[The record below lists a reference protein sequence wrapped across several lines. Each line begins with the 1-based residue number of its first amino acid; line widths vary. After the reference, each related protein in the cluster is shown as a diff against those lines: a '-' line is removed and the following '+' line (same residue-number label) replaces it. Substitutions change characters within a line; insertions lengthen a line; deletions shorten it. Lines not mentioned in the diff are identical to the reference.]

1 MKNNEIRYET
11 NDLGPPICEASEK
24 IEIDKMML
32 NECFFSEL
40 DLDDGAVGFHSNM
53 DDELDDE
60 LKGDDNLVAQHVD
73 YFENYT
79 LKMLHHIANY
89 YEIPKRRLK
98 KEELIELIIQF
109 ENESENSLNVYNRK
123 RCWHYIHELQNDTY
137 FGKYV
142 SFQ

>member
-11 NDLGPPICEASEK
+11 KELGPPICDASEK

-40 DLDDGAVGFHSNM
+40 DLDDGDVGFHNM
-53 DDELDDE
+53 DDEMN
-60 LKGDDNLVAQHVD
+60 GDDNLMAQHVD

-79 LKMLHHIANY
+79 VKMLQHIANY

-137 FGKYV
+137 FGKFI
-142 SFQ
+142 SFH

>member
-1 MKNNEIRYET
+1 MNNNGIRYET
-11 NDLGPPICEASEK
+11 KELGPPICDASEK
-24 IEIDKMML
+24 IEIDNMIL

-40 DLDDGAVGFHSNM
+40 DLDDEDVGFHNNM
-53 DDELDDE
+53 DDELNDD
-60 LKGDDNLVAQHVD
+60 DDNLLAQHVD

-137 FGKYV
+137 FGKFI
-142 SFQ
+142 SFH

>member
-1 MKNNEIRYET
+1 MNYNEIRYET
-11 NDLGPPICEASEK
+11 KELGPPICDNEEK
-24 IEIDKMML
+24 VEIDKMML
-32 NECFFSEL
+32 DDCFFSEAEL
-40 DLDDGAVGFHSNM
+40 T
-53 DDELDDE
+53 DETNN
-60 LKGDDNLVAQHVD
+60 GDNLLAQHID

-89 YEIPKRRLK
+89 YEIPKKRLK

-109 ENESENSLNVYNRK
+109 ENEPENSLQVYNRK
-123 RCWHYIHELQNDTY
+123 RCWHYIHELKNDSY

>member
-1 MKNNEIRYET
+1 MNNNNEIRYET
-11 NDLGPPICEASEK
+11 KELGPPICDESNK

-40 DLDDGAVGFHSNM
+40 DLDDEDDGFHNNM
-53 DDELDDE
+53 NDELND
-60 LKGDDNLVAQHVD
+60 DDNLIAQHVD

-137 FGKYV
+137 FGKFI
-142 SFQ
+142 SFH

>member
-1 MKNNEIRYET
+1 MNNNEIRYET
-11 NDLGPPICEASEK
+11 KELGPPICDESNK

-40 DLDDGAVGFHSNM
+40 DLDDEDDGFHNNM
-53 DDELDDE
+53 NDELND
-60 LKGDDNLVAQHVD
+60 DDNLIAQHVD

-123 RCWHYIHELQNDTY
+123 RCWRYIHELQNDTY
-137 FGKYV
+137 FGKFI
-142 SFQ
+142 SFH

>member
-1 MKNNEIRYET
+1 MNNNNNNNNEIQYET
-11 NDLGPPICEASEK
+11 KELGPPICDASEK
-24 IEIDKMML
+24 IEIDKMMR

-40 DLDDGAVGFHSNM
+40 LDDGDVDFHNM
-53 DDELDDE
+53 DDEMN
-60 LKGDDNLVAQHVD
+60 GDDNLMAQHVD

-79 LKMLHHIANY
+79 MKMLHHIANY
-89 YEIPKRRLK
+89 YFLPKRRLK

-137 FGKYV
+137 FGQFI
-142 SFQ
+142 SFH

>member
-1 MKNNEIRYET
+1 MNYNEIRYET
-11 NDLGPPICEASEK
+11 KEIGPPICDNEEK
-24 IEIDKMML
+24 VEIDKMML
-32 NECFFSEL
+32 DDCFFSEAEL
-40 DLDDGAVGFHSNM
+40 T
-53 DDELDDE
+53 DETNN
-60 LKGDDNLVAQHVD
+60 GDNLLAQHID

-89 YEIPKRRLK
+89 YEIPKKRLK

-109 ENESENSLNVYNRK
+109 ENEPENSLQVYNRK
-123 RCWHYIHELQNDTY
+123 RCWHYIHELKNDSY

>member
-11 NDLGPPICEASEK
+11 KELGPPICDESNK

-40 DLDDGAVGFHSNM
+40 DLDDEDDGFHNNM
-53 DDELDDE
+53 NDELND
-60 LKGDDNLVAQHVD
+60 DDNLMAQHVD

-98 KEELIELIIQF
+98 KEALIELIIQF
-109 ENESENSLNVYNRK
+109 ENESENTLNVHNRK
-123 RCWHYIHELQNDTY
+123 RCWHYIHELRNDAY
-137 FGKYV
+137 FGKFI
-142 SFQ
+142 SFH

>member
-1 MKNNEIRYET
+1 MNNNEIRYET
-11 NDLGPPICEASEK
+11 KELGPPICDESNK

-40 DLDDGAVGFHSNM
+40 DLDDEDDGFHNNM
-53 DDELDDE
+53 NDELND
-60 LKGDDNLVAQHVD
+60 DDNLIAQHVD

-79 LKMLHHIANY
+79 LKMLHHIVNY

-137 FGKYV
+137 FEKFI
-142 SFQ
+142 SFH

>member
-1 MKNNEIRYET
+1 MNNNNEIRYET
-11 NDLGPPICEASEK
+11 KELGPPICDTSNK
-24 IEIDKMML
+24 IEIDKLIL

-40 DLDDGAVGFHSNM
+40 DLDDE
-53 DDELDDE
+53 DEMN
-60 LKGDDNLVAQHVD
+60 GDDNLIAQHVD

-137 FGKYV
+137 FGMFI
-142 SFQ
+142 SFH

>member
-1 MKNNEIRYET
+1 MNNNNEIRYET
-11 NDLGPPICEASEK
+11 KELGPRICDTSNK
-24 IEIDKMML
+24 IEIDKLIL

-40 DLDDGAVGFHSNM
+40 DLDDE
-53 DDELDDE
+53 DEMN
-60 LKGDDNLVAQHVD
+60 GDDNLIAQHVD

-89 YEIPKRRLK
+89 YKIPKRRLK

-137 FGKYV
+137 FGKFI
-142 SFQ
+142 SFH

>member
-1 MKNNEIRYET
+1 MNNNEIRYET
-11 NDLGPPICEASEK
+11 KELGPPICDESNK

-40 DLDDGAVGFHSNM
+40 DLDDEDDGFHNNM
-53 DDELDDE
+53 NDELND
-60 LKGDDNLVAQHVD
+60 DDNLIAQHVD

-123 RCWHYIHELQNDTY
+123 RCWYYIHELQNDTY
-137 FGKYV
+137 FEKFI
-142 SFQ
+142 SFH

>member
-1 MKNNEIRYET
+1 MNNNEIRYET
-11 NDLGPPICEASEK
+11 KELGPPICDESNK

-40 DLDDGAVGFHSNM
+40 DLDDEDDGFHNNM
-53 DDELDDE
+53 NDELND
-60 LKGDDNLVAQHVD
+60 DDNLIAQHVD

-79 LKMLHHIANY
+79 LKMLHHIVNY

-123 RCWHYIHELQNDTY
+123 RCWYYIHELQNDTY
-137 FGKYV
+137 FEKFI
-142 SFQ
+142 SFH

>member
-1 MKNNEIRYET
+1 MNNNEIRYET
-11 NDLGPPICEASEK
+11 KELGPPICDESNK

-40 DLDDGAVGFHSNM
+40 DLDDEDDGFHNNM
-53 DDELDDE
+53 NDELND
-60 LKGDDNLVAQHVD
+60 DDNLIAQHVD

-137 FGKYV
+137 FGKFI
-142 SFQ
+142 SFH

>member
-1 MKNNEIRYET
+1 MNNNNEIRYET
-11 NDLGPPICEASEK
+11 KELGPPICDESNK

-40 DLDDGAVGFHSNM
+40 DLDDEDDGFHNNM
-53 DDELDDE
+53 NDELND
-60 LKGDDNLVAQHVD
+60 DDNLIAQHVD

-137 FGKYV
+137 FEKFI
-142 SFQ
+142 SFH

>member
-1 MKNNEIRYET
+1 MNNNNEIRYET
-11 NDLGPPICEASEK
+11 KELGPPICDASNK
-24 IEIDKMML
+24 IEIDKLIL

-40 DLDDGAVGFHSNM
+40 DLDDE
-53 DDELDDE
+53 DEMN
-60 LKGDDNLVAQHVD
+60 GDDNLIAQHVD

-137 FGKYV
+137 FEKFI
-142 SFQ
+142 SFH

>member
-1 MKNNEIRYET
+1 MNYNEIRYET
-11 NDLGPPICEASEK
+11 KEIGPPICDNEEK
-24 IEIDKMML
+24 VEIDKMML
-32 NECFFSEL
+32 DDCFFSEAEL
-40 DLDDGAVGFHSNM
+40 T
-53 DDELDDE
+53 DETNN
-60 LKGDDNLVAQHVD
+60 GDNLLAQHID

-89 YEIPKRRLK
+89 YEIPKKRLK

-109 ENESENSLNVYNRK
+109 ENKPENSLQVYNRK
-123 RCWHYIHELQNDTY
+123 RCWHYIHELKNDSY

>member
-1 MKNNEIRYET
+1 MNNNEIRYET
-11 NDLGPPICEASEK
+11 KELGSPDYDTEEK
-24 IEIDKMML
+24 GEIDKMML
-32 NECFFSEL
+32 DDCFFSEAEL
-40 DLDDGAVGFHSNM
+40 ADETNDG
-53 DDELDDE
+53 
-60 LKGDDNLVAQHVD
+60 DNLLAQHID

-98 KEELIELIIQF
+98 KEELIETIIQF
-109 ENESENSLNVYNRK
+109 ENEPEHSLQVYNRK
-123 RCWHYIHELQNDTY
+123 RCWHYIHELKNDSY

>member
-1 MKNNEIRYET
+1 MNNNEIRYET
-11 NDLGPPICEASEK
+11 KELGPPICDESNK

-40 DLDDGAVGFHSNM
+40 DLDDEDDGFHNNM
-53 DDELDDE
+53 NDELND
-60 LKGDDNLVAQHVD
+60 DDNLIAQHVD

-79 LKMLHHIANY
+79 LKMLHHIVNY

-137 FGKYV
+137 FGKFI
-142 SFQ
+142 SFH

>member
-1 MKNNEIRYET
+1 M
-11 NDLGPPICEASEK
+11 
-24 IEIDKMML
+24 IDKLHNWDDLTL
-32 NECFFSEL
+32 NSKATILEIFL
-40 DLDDGAVGFHSNM
+40 DNAVNY
-53 DDELDDE
+53 E
-60 LKGDDNLVAQHVD
+60 NLVD

-79 LKMLHHIANY
+79 VKMLQHIANY

-137 FGKYV
+137 FGKFI
-142 SFQ
+142 SFH

>member
-1 MKNNEIRYET
+1 MNNNEIRYET
-11 NDLGPPICEASEK
+11 KELGPPICDESNK

-40 DLDDGAVGFHSNM
+40 DLDDEDDGFHNNM
-53 DDELDDE
+53 NDELND
-60 LKGDDNLVAQHVD
+60 DDNLIAQHVD

-123 RCWHYIHELQNDTY
+123 RCWYYIHELQNDTY
-137 FGKYV
+137 FGKFI
-142 SFQ
+142 SFH

>member
-11 NDLGPPICEASEK
+11 KELGPPICDESNK

-40 DLDDGAVGFHSNM
+40 DLDDEDDGFHNNM
-53 DDELDDE
+53 NDELND
-60 LKGDDNLVAQHVD
+60 DDNLMAQHVD

-98 KEELIELIIQF
+98 KEALIELIIQF
-109 ENESENSLNVYNRK
+109 ENESENALNVYNRK
-123 RCWHYIHELQNDTY
+123 RCWHYIHELRNDAY
-137 FGKYV
+137 FGKFI
-142 SFQ
+142 SFH

>member
-11 NDLGPPICEASEK
+11 KELGPPICDESNK

-40 DLDDGAVGFHSNM
+40 DLDDEDDGFHNNM
-53 DDELDDE
+53 NDELND
-60 LKGDDNLVAQHVD
+60 DDNLMAQHVD

>member
-1 MKNNEIRYET
+1 MNNNNNNEIRYET
-11 NDLGPPICEASEK
+11 KELGPPICDESNK

-40 DLDDGAVGFHSNM
+40 DLDDEDDGFHNNM
-53 DDELDDE
+53 NDELND
-60 LKGDDNLVAQHVD
+60 DDNLIAQHVD

-123 RCWHYIHELQNDTY
+123 RCWYYIHELQNDTY
-137 FGKYV
+137 FEKFI
-142 SFQ
+142 SFH

>member
-1 MKNNEIRYET
+1 MNNNEIRYET
-11 NDLGPPICEASEK
+11 KELGPPICDESNK

-40 DLDDGAVGFHSNM
+40 DLDDEDDGFYNNM
-53 DDELDDE
+53 NDELND
-60 LKGDDNLVAQHVD
+60 DDNLIAQHVD

-137 FGKYV
+137 FGKFI
-142 SFQ
+142 SFH

>member
-1 MKNNEIRYET
+1 MKNTEIRYET
-11 NDLGPPICEASEK
+11 NELGPPICNTEEK
-24 IEIDKMML
+24 IEIDKMIL

-40 DLDDGAVGFHSNM
+40 DLDEDDVGFHNNM
-53 DDELDDE
+53 NDAIHD
-60 LKGDDNLVAQHVD
+60 DDNIIAQHVD

-79 LKMLHHIANY
+79 VKMLQHIANY

-137 FGKYV
+137 FGKFI
-142 SFQ
+142 SFH

>member
-1 MKNNEIRYET
+1 MNNNNEIRYET
-11 NDLGPPICEASEK
+11 KELGPPICDESNK

-40 DLDDGAVGFHSNM
+40 DLDDEDDGFHNNM
-53 DDELDDE
+53 NDELND
-60 LKGDDNLVAQHVD
+60 DDNLIAQHVD

-109 ENESENSLNVYNRK
+109 ENESENSFKVYNRK

-137 FGKYV
+137 FGKFI
-142 SFQ
+142 SFH

>member
-1 MKNNEIRYET
+1 MNYNEIRYET
-11 NDLGPPICEASEK
+11 KELGPPICDNEEK
-24 IEIDKMML
+24 VEIDKMML
-32 NECFFSEL
+32 DDCFFSEAEL
-40 DLDDGAVGFHSNM
+40 T
-53 DDELDDE
+53 DETNN
-60 LKGDDNLVAQHVD
+60 GDNLLAQHID

-89 YEIPKRRLK
+89 YEIPKKRLK

-109 ENESENSLNVYNRK
+109 ENEPENSLQVYNRK
-123 RCWHYIHELQNDTY
+123 RCLHYIHELKNDSY

>member
-1 MKNNEIRYET
+1 MNNNEIRYET
-11 NDLGPPICEASEK
+11 KELGPPICDESNK

-40 DLDDGAVGFHSNM
+40 DLDDEDDGFHNNM
-53 DDELDDE
+53 NDELND
-60 LKGDDNLVAQHVD
+60 DDNLIAQHVD

>member
-1 MKNNEIRYET
+1 MNNNNEIRYET
-11 NDLGPPICEASEK
+11 KELGPPICDESNK

-40 DLDDGAVGFHSNM
+40 DLDDEDDGFHNNM
-53 DDELDDE
+53 NDELND
-60 LKGDDNLVAQHVD
+60 DDNLIAQHVD

-123 RCWHYIHELQNDTY
+123 RCWYYIHELQNDTY
-137 FGKYV
+137 FEKFI
-142 SFQ
+142 SFH

>member
-1 MKNNEIRYET
+1 MNNNEIRYET
-11 NDLGPPICEASEK
+11 KELGPPICDESNK

-40 DLDDGAVGFHSNM
+40 DLDDEDDGFHNNM
-53 DDELDDE
+53 NDELND
-60 LKGDDNLVAQHVD
+60 DDNLIAQHVD

-79 LKMLHHIANY
+79 LKMLHHIVNY

-123 RCWHYIHELQNDTY
+123 RCWYYIHELQNDTY
-137 FGKYV
+137 FGKFI
-142 SFQ
+142 SFH